1 MKWKKVK
8 ENTFASHFCIKVSK
22 IHFPLEVKLIKCRS
36 LSEMDE
42 SQRKH
47 FCFTHTHI
55 YISIYHLP
63 PSTPTSPTDGIL
75 FSTCFLCALK
85 GSWGG
90 GSFCIERLSVNV
102 PFDRYQTKANT
113 ELGRK
118 KKRTSHSFPLS
129 WRYIKCCT
137 RKSVYEKV
145 FFFSS
150 ILYCERSQ
158 VYTFDQFI

>member
-1 MKWKKVK
+1 MEESKRKH
-8 ENTFASHFCIKVSK
+8 FASHFCIKVSK

-36 LSEMDE
+36 LSEMEE
-42 SQRKH
+42 SKRKH
-47 FCFTHTHI
+47 FCFTHTYI
-55 YISIYHLP
+55 YLYLSSPSINP
-63 PSTPTSPTDGIL
+63 PL

-90 GSFCIERLSVNV
+90 GSFCIERLSVNA

-129 WRYIKCCT
+129 WRYIKC
-137 RKSVYEKV
+137 
-145 FFFSS
+145 
-150 ILYCERSQ
+150 
-158 VYTFDQFI
+158 

>member
-1 MKWKKVK
+1 MEESKKKTIYIRKNSINIPFFLV
-8 ENTFASHFCIKVSK
+8 
-22 IHFPLEVKLIKCRS
+22 PLL
-36 LSEMDE
+36 L
-42 SQRKH
+42 
-47 FCFTHTHI
+47 HTHI
-55 YISIYHLP
+55 YISLSS
-63 PSTPTSPTDGIL
+63 PSINPPTSPTEAIL

-90 GSFCIERLSVNV
+90 TFCIERLSMNV
-102 PFDRYQTKANT
+102 PFDRYHTKANT

-137 RKSVYEKV
+137 RKTVYEKV

>member
-8 ENTFASHFCIKVSK
+8 ENNIHSKEQHKYSTFFCSTFASH
-22 IHFPLEVKLIKCRS
+22 
-36 LSEMDE
+36 
-42 SQRKH
+42 
-47 FCFTHTHI
+47 TYI
-55 YISIYHLP
+55 YIYLSIISLHQP
-63 PSTPTSPTDGIL
+63 PTEAIL

-90 GSFCIERLSVNV
+90 SFCIERLSMDV
-102 PFDRYQTKANT
+102 PFDRYHTKANT

-118 KKRTSHSFPLS
+118 KKRTSHLFPLS

-137 RKSVYEKV
+137 RKTVYEKV
-145 FFFSS
+145 FFSS